1 MHFPKSFPKL
11 ISKSPKILY
20 FLKMTCKKV
29 MGILSLKG
37 FSYKNPWE
45 HPPWK
50 NPLSQM
56 LRNFPLKMIFLKCMK
71 LYFPSLIFHHHLEF
85 STEVHFLNQKNKI
98 MRNYLSKY
106 HFKHSSDFHKIFLLP
121 KIKQTLKIHFPKYVF
136 EQIFFKND
144 FKRVKIVHSSN

>member
-1 MHFPKSFPKL
+1 M
-11 ISKSPKILY
+11 Y

-85 STEVHFLNQKNKI
+85 STKVHFLNQKNKI

-121 KIKQTLKIHFPKYVF
+121 KIKQNIPSSKNKTNIKNPLSKICFRTNLFQKWFQESENCP
-136 EQIFFKND
+136 
-144 FKRVKIVHSSN
+144 

>member
-1 MHFPKSFPKL
+1 MYFPKSFPKL
-11 ISKSPKILY
+11 ISKSPKICI
-20 FLKMTCKKV
+20 FLKWLVKSH
-29 MGILSLKG
+29 GNFIIEGL
-37 FSYKNPWE
+37 SYKNPWE

-85 STEVHFLNQKNKI
+85 STKVHFLNQKNKI

-106 HFKHSSDFHKIFLLP
+106 HFKHSCDFHKIFLLP
-121 KIKQTLKIHFPKYVF
+121 KIKQTLNFPKYVF
-136 EQIFFKND
+136 EQIFFKNE
-144 FKRVKIVHSSN
+144 FKRVKIVHSLN

>member
-1 MHFPKSFPKL
+1 
-11 ISKSPKILY
+11 
-20 FLKMTCKKV
+20 MTCKKSWEFYHWRDFPTKTH
-29 MGILSLKG
+29 GNILLL
-37 FSYKNPWE
+37 
-45 HPPWK
+45 K

-56 LRNFPLKMIFLKCMK
+56 LRNLPLKMIFLKCMK

-121 KIKQTLKIHFPKYVF
+121 KIKQNIPSSKNKTNIKNPLSKICFRTNLFQKWGFQRIQNLFQKGILLVS
-136 EQIFFKND
+136 K
-144 FKRVKIVHSSN
+144 